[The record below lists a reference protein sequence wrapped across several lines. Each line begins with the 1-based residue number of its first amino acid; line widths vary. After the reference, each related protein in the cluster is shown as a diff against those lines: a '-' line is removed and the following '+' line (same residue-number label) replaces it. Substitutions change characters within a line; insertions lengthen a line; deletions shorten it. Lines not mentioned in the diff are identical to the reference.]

1 MPIKPEHLDE
11 LLAGYEK
18 PEDLLGEE
26 GLFKQ
31 LKKALLERALG
42 AELTHH
48 LGYEKG
54 DPGGRGSDNHRN
66 GSFPKTVLTED
77 GVVEL
82 DVPRDRNGSFE
93 PQIVPK
99 GETRLDGFDDKIIS
113 MYARGMTVREIQGHL
128 RELYAVRQGMI
139 IHVRRSKTD
148 QEGHGRKIGIP
159 FGRTRHCPIR
169 ALDAWKAA
177 SGINQGPVFRPID
190 RHGKLAEGRLSGDA
204 VSSIVRE
211 RVNAAGFEATGY
223 SGHSLRAGLVT
234 SAAQQGIS
242 SWKIRQQTGHASDAM
257 MAKYVRD
264 GEMFI
269 GNAAGALL

>member
-1 MPIKPEHLDE
+1 VVGLDH
-11 LLAGYEK
+11 G
-18 PEDLLGEE
+18 DL
-26 GLFKQ
+26 Q
-31 LKKALLERALG
+31 
-42 AELTHH
+42 
-48 LGYEKG
+48 
-54 DPGGRGSDNHRN
+54 
-66 GSFPKTVLTED
+66 V
-77 GVVEL
+77 
-82 DVPRDRNGSFE
+82 
-93 PQIVPK
+93 
-99 GETRLDGFDDKIIS
+99 
-113 MYARGMTVREIQGHL
+113 
-128 RELYAVRQGMI
+128 VRQGMI

-169 ALDAWKAA
+169 ALDTWKAA
-177 SGINQGPVFRPID
+177 SGINQGPVFRPVD
-190 RHGKLAEGRLSGDA
+190 RHGKLAVGRLSGAA

-211 RVNAAGFEATGY
+211 RVNAAGFDATGY

-269 GNAAGALL
+269 GNAAGRCCEGSRTRAAPR